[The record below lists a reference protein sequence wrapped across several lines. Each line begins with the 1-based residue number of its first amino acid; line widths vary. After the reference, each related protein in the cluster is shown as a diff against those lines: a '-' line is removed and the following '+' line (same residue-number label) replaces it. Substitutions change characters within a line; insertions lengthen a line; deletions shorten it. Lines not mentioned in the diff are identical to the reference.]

1 MKAEVV
7 VCGAGIAGV
16 AAAYHLSVQC
26 GVRDVVI
33 VDELPPLSLTSDKST
48 ECYRNWWPGPGDAM
62 VALTNRSIDI
72 LESLACESDNRF
84 LLNRRGYLFATADE
98 QRAERMREGARGSCA
113 LGAGELREHGSD
125 SRGADYIPAPAS
137 GYENLPDGADLI
149 LDAALIQRHFPYL
162 SDDTVAV
169 LHARRCGWLSAQQLG
184 MYMLEQARASG
195 AQLRQARVQA
205 VDTTGGRVRG
215 VELAAPGGTERIDA
229 GVFVNAA
236 GPFFK
241 HVGAMT
247 GIDLPVFSESHVKLS
262 FHDTHG
268 ALPQDA
274 PLVIWNDPV
283 RLPWSDE
290 EREVLASDSE
300 GRALLDEFPA
310 GVHGRPAG
318 GDNVLLYWTL
328 DTTRVEPV
336 FPQTWDP
343 AIPEILL
350 RGMSAMVPALSAYF
364 DHLPQ
369 PFVDGGY
376 YGKTEEN
383 RPLVGPTPIEGVF
396 LMGAF
401 SGYGIMTSC
410 AAGELLAAHITGAEL
425 PDYAPAFVLE
435 RYQDPAYSAEFASYA
450 AQFADCNSSGQI

>member
-7 VCGAGIAGV
+7 ICGAGIAGI
-16 AAAYHLSVQC
+16 AAAYHLSVQR

-72 LESLACESDNRF
+72 LERLARESGNRF

-98 QRAERMREGARGSCA
+98 QRAESMGAAARESCA
-113 LGAGELREHGSD
+113 LGAGAFREHGPHS
-125 SRGADYIPAPAS
+125 SGAGYEPAPAS
-137 GYENLPDGADLI
+137 GFEDLPDGADFI
-149 LDAALIQRHFPYL
+149 RNPTLIQRHFPYL
-162 SDDTVAV
+162 SADTVAV
-169 LHARRCGWLSAQQLG
+169 VHARRCGWLSAQQLG
-184 MYMLEQARASG
+184 MYMLEQARAAG
-195 AQLRQARVQA
+195 ARLMQARVQA
-205 VDTTGGRVRG
+205 VDTAGGRVGG
-215 VELAAPGGTERIDA
+215 VVVTAGGASETIA
-229 GVFVNAA
+229 TTTFVNAA

-241 HVGAMT
+241 HVGDMI

-262 FHDTHG
+262 FRDQRG
-268 ALPQDA
+268 AFPQQA
-274 PLVIWNDPV
+274 PLTIWNDPLY
-283 RLPWSDE
+283 LPWREE
-290 EREVLASDSE
+290 ERAALAADPE

-318 GDNVLLYWTL
+318 GDSVLLYWTL
-328 DTTRVEPV
+328 DKRRVEPV

-383 RPLVGPTPIEGVF
+383 RPLIGPTPVAGAY

-401 SGYGIMTSC
+401 SGYGIMTAC
-410 AAGELLAAHITGAEL
+410 AAGELLAAHVTAAEL
-425 PDYAPAFVLE
+425 PAYAPAFMLN
-435 RYQDPAYSAEFASYA
+435 RYQAPDYL
-450 AQFADCNSSGQI
+450 AQFADVDSAGQI

>member
-7 VCGAGIAGV
+7 ICGAGIAGI
-16 AAAYHLSVQC
+16 AAAYQLSVRR

-72 LESLACESDNRF
+72 LEGLARESDDRF

-98 QRAERMREGARGSCA
+98 QRASSMRAGARESCA
-113 LGAGELREHGSD
+113 LGAGEFREHGPD
-125 SRGADYIPAPAS
+125 GGGADYVPAPTS
-137 GYENLPDGADLI
+137 GFEHLPDGADYI
-149 LDAALIQRHFPYL
+149 SDQTLIQRHFPYL
-162 SDDTVAV
+162 NDETIAV
-169 LHARRCGWLSAQQLG
+169 VHARRCGWLSAQQLG
-184 MYMLEQARASG
+184 MYMLEQARTSG
-195 AQLRQARVQA
+195 ARLMQARVQA

-215 VELAAPGGTERIDA
+215 VRVAGAGLEESIATET
-229 GVFVNAA
+229 FVNAA

-241 HVGAMT
+241 RVGEMT

-262 FHDTHG
+262 FRDHRG
-268 ALPQDA
+268 AFPREA
-274 PLVIWNDPV
+274 PLIIWNDPV
-283 RLPWSDE
+283 YLLWREE
-290 EREVLASDSE
+290 EREALESDPD
-300 GRALLDEFPA
+300 GRALLEEFPA

-328 DTTRVEPV
+328 DTKRVEPV

-350 RGMSAMVPALSAYF
+350 RGMCAMVPALTAYL
-364 DHLPQ
+364 DKLPQ

-383 RPLVGPTPIEGVF
+383 RPLIGPVPLQGAY

-401 SGYGIMTSC
+401 SGYGIMTAC
-410 AAGELLAAHITGAEL
+410 AAGELLAAHVSGAEL
-425 PDYAPAFVLE
+425 PDYAPAFLLD
-435 RYQDPAYSAEFASYA
+435 RYQNPAYLAPFAGTDTA
-450 AQFADCNSSGQI
+450 GQI

>member
-7 VCGAGIAGV
+7 ICGAGIAGI
-16 AAAYHLSVQC
+16 AAAYQLSVQR

-33 VDELPPLSLTSDKST
+33 VDERPPLSLTSDKST

-72 LESLACESDNRF
+72 LESLARESGDRF

-98 QRAERMREGARGSCA
+98 RRAESMRAGARESCA
-113 LGAGELREHGSD
+113 LGAGKFREHGPES
-125 SRGADYIPAPAS
+125 GGVDYTPAPTS
-137 GYENLPDGADLI
+137 GFEQLPDGADYI
-149 LDAALIQRHFPYL
+149 SDQALIQRHFPYL
-162 SDDTVAV
+162 NDDTIAV
-169 LHARRCGWLSAQQLG
+169 VHARRCGWLSAQQLG

-195 AQLRQARVQA
+195 ARLMQARVQA
-205 VDTTGGRVRG
+205 VDTTGGRVG
-215 VELAAPGGTERIDA
+215 NIQVAAPGVDETIA
-229 GVFVNAA
+229 TTTFVNAA

-241 HVGAMT
+241 HVGKMT

-262 FHDTHG
+262 FRDHRG
-268 ALPQDA
+268 AFPQSA
-274 PLVIWNDPV
+274 PLTIWNDPLY
-283 RLPWSDE
+283 LPWRDE
-290 EREVLASDSE
+290 EREALAADAD
-300 GRALLDEFPA
+300 GRALLEEFPA

-328 DTTRVEPV
+328 DTKRVEPV

-350 RGMSAMVPALSAYF
+350 RGMCAMVPALTAYL

-383 RPLVGPTPIEGVF
+383 RPLIGPTAVQGAY

-401 SGYGIMTSC
+401 SGYGIMTAC
-410 AAGELLAAHITGAEL
+410 AAGELLAAHVCGAEL
-425 PDYAPAFVLE
+425 PDYAPAFLLD
-435 RYQDPAYSAEFASYA
+435 RYQNPAYL
-450 AQFADCNSSGQI
+450 AQFADTDSAGQI